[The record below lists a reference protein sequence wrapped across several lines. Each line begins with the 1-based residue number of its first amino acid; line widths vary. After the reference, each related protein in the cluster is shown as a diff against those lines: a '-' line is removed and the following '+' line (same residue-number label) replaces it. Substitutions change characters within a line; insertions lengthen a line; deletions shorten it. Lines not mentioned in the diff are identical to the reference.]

1 MKALVTGGNGFIGS
15 HLVDDL
21 VQRGWEVVV
30 LDLSERRYDPIPSRA
45 RFIPGSL
52 NDTGRVIDALIGVDV
67 VFHLSWSTI
76 HEISNQDP
84 AADVTTNLVPTI
96 HLLEACRHAEVGR
109 VVFTSS
115 GGTVYGPAIEWPIT
129 ETHPLNPINGYG
141 VTKLAVE
148 KYLQMFKHLYGLD
161 YVVLRPSVPYGPRQN
176 PLARQGAVA
185 VFLNRVARG
194 LPVTIFG
201 DGSNTR
207 DFFYVSDLVD
217 ALIAGAERKLYE
229 HRIFNLGGVEEVS
242 LIQLLKLIENVVGKT
257 ARVQY
262 APARQ
267 FDAQRIVLN
276 TGLARQELGW
286 HAKVSLADGLAKTW
300 TWMSTIIQ

>member
-300 TWMSTIIQ
+300 TWMSTINQ

>member
-1 MKALVTGGNGFIGS
+1 M
-15 HLVDDL
+15 
-21 VQRGWEVVV
+21 

-300 TWMSTIIQ
+300 TWMSTINQ

>member
-1 MKALVTGGNGFIGS
+1 
-15 HLVDDL
+15 
-21 VQRGWEVVV
+21 
-30 LDLSERRYDPIPSRA
+30 
-45 RFIPGSL
+45 
-52 NDTGRVIDALIGVDV
+52 
-67 VFHLSWSTI
+67 
-76 HEISNQDP
+76 
-84 AADVTTNLVPTI
+84 
-96 HLLEACRHAEVGR
+96 

-115 GGTVYGPAIEWPIT
+115 GGTVYGPPIEWPIT

-300 TWMSTIIQ
+300 TWMSTINQ